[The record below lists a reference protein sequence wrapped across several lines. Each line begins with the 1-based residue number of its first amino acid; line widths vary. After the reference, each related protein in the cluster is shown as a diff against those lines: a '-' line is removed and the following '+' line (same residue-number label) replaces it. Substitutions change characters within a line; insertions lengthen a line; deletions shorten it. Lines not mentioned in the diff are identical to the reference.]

1 VKKYLLLLLIVPLA
15 CVGCSA
21 QKEYV
26 KADSITYDAIAPE
39 YGVYVDADTKLD
51 ADQKARRKRLI
62 ESWALRI
69 RENK

>member
-1 VKKYLLLLLIVPLA
+1 VKKLLLLLLIPLV

-26 KADSITYDAIAPE
+26 KADSITFDAIAPE
-39 YGVYVDADTKLD
+39 YGKYVEADPALD
-51 ADQKARRKRLI
+51 ADQKARRKRTV